1 MMNKPQKHILAII
14 SNPKVDAM
22 LKRVLQPVG
31 FEVTLLRD
39 KSSVR
44 DFLKK
49 TIPDLMILEDKL
61 EDGPAIAFGVELL
74 RRLPAVTLVLFFDRD
89 DPENYKI
96 ALSIGASDCIC
107 LPVRSEDF
115 LSSVSRNLENAQQN
129 RDWILLEAR
138 RATTSLEHR
147 IGELE
152 TLTRL
157 GQAVIGKLDLDS
169 VFTSVV
175 EAAVELTGSEEGS
188 LMLLDEQSGDLY
200 MRAARNFDQE
210 FVQTFR
216 LQTNDS
222 LAGSVISTGQPVLI
236 DENTPK
242 KIATTYLVRN
252 LIYVPLKLR
261 ERVVGVLG
269 VDNRTRRTPLQDR
282 DVKLLAALA
291 EYTVIAIENGRL
303 YTESTQ
309 EQTKL
314 ETLLARIQDVVILMD
329 ENHTLLLVNEA
340 ARDAFN
346 LSGDVLEGRS
356 FHEVFLFKPELI
368 EIIDNAGA
376 EPSKWVEIELD
387 KDFVLSAQIM
397 PIPDVGYAVT
407 MHDITHLKRLD
418 RLKSEFVSAVSH
430 DLRSPL
436 TAILGYVELI
446 DRVGTL
452 NEVQRDFVQRVV
464 ISVKNITS
472 LVDDLLNLGRI
483 EAGLEARKENVSM
496 HQMIHY
502 VARSRSKQV
511 LDRKQN
517 IDIELKED
525 VINVYGDPIQLRQ
538 MVENLLDNALKYTPE
553 GGNVTIQCNTEEEQ
567 AILKVSDT
575 GIGIPKSEQSHIF
588 ERFFRASNVDET
600 IIGTG
605 LGLAIVRSIVENHKG
620 RIWVDSTVGE
630 GTDFTIVLPLSPPK
644 DEVVAHEE
652 AASDEEVLQAH

>member
-1 MMNKPQKHILAII
+1 MMMNKPQMRILAII

-22 LKRVLQPVG
+22 LKRVLQSTG
-31 FEVTLLRD
+31 YDVTLIRD
-39 KSSVR
+39 KAGVR
-44 DFLKK
+44 DILNKM
-49 TIPDLMILEDKL
+49 IPDLIILEDKL

-74 RRLPAVTLVLFFDRD
+74 RRLPAVPLVLFFDQD
-89 DPENYKI
+89 NPENYKI
-96 ALSIGASDCIC
+96 AMNIGASDCIC
-107 LPVRSEDF
+107 LPVRSDDF
-115 LSSVSRNLENAQQN
+115 INSVRRNLEKAQQN
-129 RDWILLEAR
+129 KDWILLEAR
-138 RATTSLEHR
+138 RATSNLERR

-200 MRAARNFDQE
+200 MRAARNFDQD

-236 DENTPK
+236 DETTPK
-242 KIATTYLVRN
+242 KIATTYLVHN

-261 ERVVGVLG
+261 ERVIGVLG
-269 VDNRTRRTPLQDR
+269 VDNRNRRTPLQER
-282 DVKLLAALA
+282 DVKLLSTLA
-291 EYTVIAIENGRL
+291 DYTVIAIENARL
-303 YTESTQ
+303 YTETLQ
-309 EQTKL
+309 GQAKL

-329 ENHTLLLVNEA
+329 ENHRLLLVNEA
-340 ARDAFN
+340 TRNAFN
-346 LSGDVLEGRS
+346 LPKDNLEGCA
-356 FHEVFLFKPELI
+356 FHDVFSFKPELI
-368 EIIDNAGA
+368 EIIDNAGM
-376 EPSKWVEIELD
+376 EPSKWVEIELR

-418 RLKSEFVSAVSH
+418 RLKSEIVSAVSH

-452 NEVQRDFVQRVV
+452 NDVQKDFVQRVV
-464 ISVKNITS
+464 VSVQNITS

-483 EAGLEARKENVSM
+483 EAGFEARKEKASM
-496 HQMIHY
+496 NQLIHY

-517 IDIELKED
+517 LNLDLKED
-525 VINVYGDPIQLRQ
+525 MITVYGDPIQLRQ
-538 MVENLLDNALKYTPE
+538 MLENLLDNALKYT
-553 GGNVTIQCNTEEEQ
+553 
-567 AILKVSDT
+567 
-575 GIGIPKSEQSHIF
+575 
-588 ERFFRASNVDET
+588 
-600 IIGTG
+600 
-605 LGLAIVRSIVENHKG
+605 
-620 RIWVDSTVGE
+620 
-630 GTDFTIVLPLSPPK
+630 
-644 DEVVAHEE
+644 
-652 AASDEEVLQAH
+652 

>member
-1 MMNKPQKHILAII
+1 MNKPQRHILAII

-22 LKRVLQPVG
+22 LKRVLQSAG
-31 FEVTLLRD
+31 YDVTLLRD
-39 KSSVR
+39 KGSVR
-44 DFLKK
+44 DVLNKM
-49 TIPDLMILEDKL
+49 IPDLIILEYKL
-61 EDGPAIAFGVELL
+61 EDGSAISFGVELL
-74 RRLPAVTLVLFFDRD
+74 RRLPPVPLVLFFDRD

-96 ALSIGASDCIC
+96 TLSIGASDCIC
-107 LPVRSEDF
+107 LPARSEDF
-115 LSSVSRNLENAQQN
+115 LSSVHRNLERSQQN
-129 RDWILLEAR
+129 KDWILLEAR
-138 RATTSLEHR
+138 RATTSLERR

-169 VFTSVV
+169 VFSSVV

-188 LMLLDEQSGDLY
+188 LMLLDELTGELY

-236 DENTPK
+236 DENAPR
-242 KIATTYLVRN
+242 KIATTYLVHN

-261 ERVVGVLG
+261 EQVIGVLG
-269 VDNRTRRTPLQDR
+269 VDNRNRRTPLQDR
-282 DVKLLAALA
+282 DVKLLLALA
-291 EYTVIAIENGRL
+291 EYTVIAIENARL
-303 YTESTQ
+303 YSETTQ
-309 EQTKL
+309 EQMRL

-329 ENHTLLLVNEA
+329 ENHKLLLVNEA

-346 LSGDVLEGRS
+346 LSRDALEGRA
-356 FHEVFLFKPELI
+356 FHDVFSFKPELI
-368 EIIDNAGA
+368 EIIDNAGT

-446 DRVGTL
+446 DRVGAL
-452 NEVQRDFVQRVV
+452 NDVQRDFVQRVV
-464 ISVKNITS
+464 ISVQNITS

-483 EAGLEARKENVSM
+483 EAGFEARKEKLSM
-496 HQMIHY
+496 NKLIHY

-517 IDIELKED
+517 LDLDLKED
-525 VINVYGDPIQLRQ
+525 VITVYGDPIQLRQ

-553 GGNVTIQCNTEEEQ
+553 GGVVTIHCHTEQEQ
-567 AILKVSDT
+567 VILKVSDT
-575 GIGIPKSEQSHIF
+575 GIGIPKSEQMHIF

-605 LGLAIVRSIVENHKG
+605 LGLAIVQSIIENHKG

-630 GTDFTIVLPLSPPK
+630 GTSFTVVLPFSPSK
-644 DEVVAHEE
+644 EE
-652 AASDEEVLQAH
+652 GILLEESVSDEEVPKVL